1 MTSQDK
7 RWVIPNKLPPEAETA
22 LHGYPP
28 VLRQI
33 LYNRGYSTAESAR
46 SFLETKPSS
55 GTEPTKL
62 LSMRD
67 GVDRVRFALRQ
78 NEQITVYGDY
88 DADGVC
94 ATALLVLGLAKL
106 GANVHGYIPNRF
118 DDGYGLNTDAIN
130 KLHADGTELI
140 ITVDCGIRS
149 LAEAE
154 FARQLGMGLIITDH
168 HRPGDELPQAD
179 AIINPK
185 QVGDDYPEKNLA
197 GVGVAYKLLS
207 ALLDSDDATD
217 FLDLVA
223 IGTVADLVPLTGE
236 NRWLVSEGIKRIRQ
250 PQRQGLQALIG
261 VSGLHAHEIQAS
273 HIGFSLGP
281 RLNAAGR
288 LETALDAYDLLL
300 TPDIARA
307 ATLAQ
312 QLEIQNRKRQQITRE
327 IQENAEERFS
337 EKQLEDSCLLFVADP
352 DYNPGVVGLVASR
365 LTEKYYRPSIV
376 GHVEDDF
383 TRASCRSI
391 PEFHITDALDECA
404 DILVRHG
411 GHAAAAGFT
420 VKNENLPELISR
432 LSTTAAQKLAGEDLQ
447 PTLTADLELPLFE
460 LSSEMIEYLEWLEP
474 TGYANPR
481 VQFASRN
488 VKVVNSRQVGR
499 DRAHLKLL
507 VSDGKVVYD
516 AIAFRQGDW
525 HQKLP
530 GNIDLLYIFEEN
542 EYLGEKRLQLNVQDI
557 KATH

>member
-1 MTSQDK
+1 MTLQEK
-7 RWVIPNKLPPEAETA
+7 RWVIPNKLPPEADTA

-33 LYNRGYSTAESAR
+33 LYNRGYSTADSAR
-46 SFLETKPSS
+46 RFLEIKPPN
-55 GTEPTKL
+55 GTEPTNL
-62 LSMRD
+62 LSMSEAI
-67 GVDRVRFALRQ
+67 DRVRFAIRQ
-78 NEQITVYGDY
+78 DEHIAVYGDY

-118 DDGYGLNTDAIN
+118 DDGYGLNTDAIE
-130 KLHADGTELI
+130 KLHTDGTELI

-149 LAEAE
+149 LIEAE
-154 FARQLGMGLIITDH
+154 FAQQLGMSLIITDH
-168 HRPGDELPQAD
+168 HHPGENLPQAD

-185 QVGDDYPEKNLA
+185 QVGDNYPEKNLA

-207 ALLDSDDATD
+207 ALLESYDATE

-223 IGTVADLVPLTGE
+223 IGTVADLVPLIGE
-236 NRWLVSEGIKRIRQ
+236 NRWLVSEGIKRLRQ
-250 PQRQGLQALIG
+250 PRRQGLQALMG
-261 VSGLHAHEIQAS
+261 VSGLHANEIQAS

-281 RLNAAGR
+281 RINAAGR

-312 QLEIQNRKRQQITRE
+312 QLEIQNKKRQQITRD
-327 IQENAEERFS
+327 IQKNAEERFS
-337 EKQLEDSCLLFVADP
+337 DKQLEDSCLLFVADH

-376 GHVEDDF
+376 GHVEDNF

-391 PEFHITDALDECA
+391 PEFHITNALDECA

-432 LSTTAAQKLAGEDLQ
+432 LSTTAALQLAGEDLR
-447 PTLTADLELPLFE
+447 PTLSADLELPLEE
-460 LSSEMIEYLEWLEP
+460 LDSEMVEYLGWLEP

-481 VQFASRN
+481 VQLASRN

-499 DRAHLKLL
+499 DGAHLKLL
-507 VSDGKVVYD
+507 VSDGKAVYD
-516 AIAFRQGDW
+516 AIAFRQGNW
-525 HQKLP
+525 HQMMP

-557 KATH
+557 KATQ

>member
-1 MTSQDK
+1 MTLQEK
-7 RWVIPNKLPPEAETA
+7 RWVIPIKLPPEADTA

-46 SFLETKPSS
+46 RFLEIKPPN
-55 GTEPTKL
+55 GTEPTNL
-62 LSMRD
+62 LSMSEAI
-67 GVDRVRFALRQ
+67 DRVRFAIRQ
-78 NEQITVYGDY
+78 DEHIAVYGDY

-118 DDGYGLNTDAIN
+118 DDGYGLNTDAIE

-149 LAEAE
+149 LIEAE
-154 FARQLGMGLIITDH
+154 FARQLGMSLIITDH
-168 HRPGDELPQAD
+168 HHPGDKLPQAD

-185 QVGDDYPEKNLA
+185 QVGDNYPEKNLA

-207 ALLDSDDATD
+207 ALLDSYDATE

-223 IGTVADLVPLTGE
+223 IGTVADLVPLIGE
-236 NRWLVSEGIKRIRQ
+236 NRWLVSEGIKRLRQ
-250 PQRQGLQALIG
+250 PRRQGLQALMG
-261 VSGLHAHEIQAS
+261 VSGLHANEIQAS

-281 RLNAAGR
+281 RINAAGR

-312 QLEIQNRKRQQITRE
+312 QLEIQNKKRQQITRD
-327 IQENAEERFS
+327 IQKNAEERFS
-337 EKQLEDSCLLFVADP
+337 DKQLEDSCLLFVADH

-376 GHVEDDF
+376 GYVEDNF

-391 PEFHITDALDECA
+391 PEFHITNALDECA
-404 DILVRHG
+404 DILVRYG

-420 VKNENLPELISR
+420 VENENLPELISR
-432 LSTTAAQKLAGEDLQ
+432 LNTTASQQLAGEDLR
-447 PTLTADLELPLFE
+447 PTLSADLELPLEE
-460 LSSEMIEYLEWLEP
+460 LDSEMVEYLGWLEP

-481 VQFASRN
+481 VQLASRN

-499 DRAHLKLL
+499 DGAHLKLL
-507 VSDGKVVYD
+507 VSDGKAVYD
-516 AIAFRQGDW
+516 AIAFRQGNW
-525 HQKLP
+525 HQMMP

-557 KATH
+557 KATQ